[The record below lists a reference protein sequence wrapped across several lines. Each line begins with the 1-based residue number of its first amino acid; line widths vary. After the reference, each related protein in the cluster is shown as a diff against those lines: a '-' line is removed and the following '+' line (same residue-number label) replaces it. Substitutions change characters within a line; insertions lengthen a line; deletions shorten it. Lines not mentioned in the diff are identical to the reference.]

1 MSKWEK
7 FNDWF
12 WSVGITI
19 IIISIIGG
27 IVLFGYHC
35 HKEFEAQYDYKVK
48 IMDSRDGT
56 TYYVKKEDIEII
68 DEEEVIVKKVYDKE
82 RIVISYG
89 EYGNLLDYNLVNDD
103 NMPIFLSREE

>member
-7 FNDWF
+7 LNDWF

-56 TYYVKKEDIEII
+56 TYYVKKEDIEIVDGI
-68 DEEEVIVKKVYDKE
+68 LFIKP
-82 RIVISYG
+82 
-89 EYGNLLDYNLVNDD
+89 N
-103 NMPIFLSREE
+103 NMTTTTFTITPIEKD